1 MASPPGLTHGLTDAD
16 WLSFRRFVDSEGEAT
31 ARDRTGVCD
40 LIGAWFRSPATVLSA
55 RPAGACRPERFSERT
70 AVTSMTDQTLEVTGG
85 VDTHG
90 ETHHTAV
97 IDHLGRH
104 LADREFP
111 ATGAGYRRLLAWLR
125 SFGRIT
131 RVGVEGTGAY
141 GAELA
146 RTLRRAGLAVIE
158 VDRPD
163 RKTRRMKGKSDP
175 IDAYA
180 AAEAVASG
188 RASGTPKTRDGV
200 VEAVRTLR
208 VVRRSAVKSRTQA
221 VNQARQLLVT
231 APEALRSQL
240 RGLPATALARA
251 CARLRPGD
259 DLAAPAHAVKA
270 ALRRLGK
277 RIMALTDEADELD
290 AQLKA
295 LTTQAAPDLLALKG
309 VGADVAGQLLATAG
323 DNPGRLRSEA
333 AFAHLCGAAPIPASS
348 GRRDRH
354 RLNRG
359 GDRAANHAL
368 HTIVLCR
375 MRHDPRTRTYVERR
389 TAEGLAKKDIMRCL
403 KRHVAREV
411 YRVLMRAIHTPD
423 TNHKTTQSNLTEAA

>member
-1 MASPPGLTHGLTDAD
+1 
-16 WLSFRRFVDSEGEAT
+16 
-31 ARDRTGVCD
+31 
-40 LIGAWFRSPATVLSA
+40 
-55 RPAGACRPERFSERT
+55 
-70 AVTSMTDQTLEVTGG
+70 MTDQALEVTGG

-90 ETHHTAV
+90 ETHHAAV
-97 IDHLGRH
+97 IDRLGRH

-111 ATGAGYRRLLAWLR
+111 ATGTGYRQLLAWLR
-125 SFGRIT
+125 SFGT
-131 RVGVEGTGAY
+131 VAAVGVEGTGAY

-146 RTLRRAGLAVIE
+146 RILRRAGLTVIE

-163 RKTRRMKGKSDP
+163 RKMRRTKGKSDP

-188 RASGTPKTRDGV
+188 RASGTPKTRDGI
-200 VEAVRTLR
+200 VEAIRTLR

-231 APEALRSQL
+231 APEALRAQL
-240 RGLPATALARA
+240 RGLSTTAALAQA
-251 CARLRPGD
+251 CARLRPGN
-259 DLAAPAHAVKA
+259 DLADPACAVKA

-277 RIMALTDEADELD
+277 RILALIEEADELE
-290 AQLKA
+290 AQLKT
-295 LTTQAAPDLLALKG
+295 LTAQAAPDLLALQG

-323 DNPGRLRSEA
+323 DNPDRLHSEA
-333 AFAHLCGAAPIPASS
+333 AFAHLCGVAPIPASS

-375 MRHDPRTRTYVERR
+375 MRWDVRTRAYVERR
-389 TAEGLAKKDIMRCL
+389 TREGLATKDIMRCL

-411 YRVLMRAIHTPD
+411 YRVLLRSIRTPD
-423 TNHKTTQSNLTEAA
+423 TNRQTAQSDLTEAA